1 MRYEPEILRYRGR
14 RTHSPFAGAA
24 RPDNLKAREQSA
36 DRLRRK
42 LPERHGRG
50 LRSGRS
56 IGKGASG
63 AQRGSPIP
71 ARQAWATSSRRANH
85 VPAREAA

>member
-1 MRYEPEILRYRGR
+1 VRYEPEILLYRGHH
-14 RTHSPFAGAA
+14 THSSFVGPA
-24 RPDNLKAREQSA
+24 RPDNLKAGEQGV
-36 DRLRRK
+36 DQLRRK

-85 VPAREAA
+85 VPTREAA